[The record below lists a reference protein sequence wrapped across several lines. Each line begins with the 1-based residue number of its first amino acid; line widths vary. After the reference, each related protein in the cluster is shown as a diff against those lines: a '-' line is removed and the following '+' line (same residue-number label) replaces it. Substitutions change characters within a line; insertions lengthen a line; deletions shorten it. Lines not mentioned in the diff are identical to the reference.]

1 MWNLLSPLS
10 LIKEERKY
18 ELNQIRSEIKPGQA
32 VFIVEKHNQKTGI
45 LTKGIVKTI
54 LSPGKYHTRGIKVR
68 LVTGQ
73 VGRVQ
78 CIIGKQKCPKG
89 VNVQ

>member
-1 MWNLLSPLS
+1 MEAKKLP
-10 LIKEERKY
+10 I
-18 ELNQIRSEIKPGQA
+18 NQVRSEIKPGLA
-32 VFIVEKHNQKTGI
+32 VYIVEKQNQRSGI

-54 LSPGKYHTRGIKVR
+54 LTKKQIHTQGIKVR

-78 CIIGKQKCPKG
+78 CVIGKQQCKA
-89 VNVQ
+89 NANS